1 MRVRPEKGSF
11 LAIAVLHLGVGT
23 IHQYSHTVADIRYT
37 PFQLL
42 FIILVVTV
50 APWVAVYLAWTR
62 KMWLGASLF
71 SISMGAACLFG
82 VLFHFAIESPD
93 LHVNVP
99 AEYRRVFFHSAWAL
113 AIVEFVGFVVG
124 ALVGVRASA
133 SPLRA

>member
-1 MRVRPEKGSF
+1 MRVRSEKGPF
-11 LAIAVLHLGVGT
+11 LAIAALHLGVGT
-23 IHQYSHTVADIRYT
+23 VHQYSHTVADIGYT

-62 KMWLGASLF
+62 EMWIGASLF
-71 SISMGAACLFG
+71 SISMGAAFLFG
-82 VLFHFAIESPD
+82 FLLHFVIDSPD

-99 AEYRRVFFHSAWAL
+99 VAYRSVFLHSAWAL

-124 ALVGVRASA
+124 ALVGVRAAA
-133 SPLRA
+133 SPLRP